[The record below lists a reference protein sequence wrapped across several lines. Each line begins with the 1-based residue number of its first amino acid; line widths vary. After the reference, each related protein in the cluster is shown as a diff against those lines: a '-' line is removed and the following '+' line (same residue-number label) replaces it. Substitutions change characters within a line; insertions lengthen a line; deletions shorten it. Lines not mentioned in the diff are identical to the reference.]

1 LAATEPNQASDPATL
16 TARNLRNA
24 IVGPFDLH
32 VAAGECLSVVGPS
45 GAGKTL
51 LLRML
56 ADLDPSDGEVSFEG
70 RTRTS
75 WSGPAWRRM
84 VGYLPAE
91 PGWWAERTADHFE
104 KLDDARAIAEA
115 LGIAPSLFDSEVM
128 RLSTGER
135 QRLALVR
142 ALSVEPRVLLLD
154 EPTAALDAESVG
166 RVETLLQQR
175 MQDGLAI
182 VLVTHDEALAARL
195 GRAQLRISNGRAA

>member
-1 LAATEPNQASDPATL
+1 MSDEPSL
-16 TARNLRNA
+16 IARNLRNA

-32 VAAGECLSVVGPS
+32 VAAGECLSIVGPS

-56 ADLDPSDGEVSFEG
+56 ADLDPSDGEVSWTG
-70 RTRTS
+70 RARAS
-75 WSGPAWRRM
+75 WSGPAWRRL

-91 PGWWAERTADHFE
+91 PGWWTDRTGDHFE
-104 KLDDARAIAEA
+104 DLDRAAPVAEA
-115 LGIAPSLFDSEVM
+115 LGLAPGLFASDVV

-142 ALSVEPRVLLLD
+142 ALSVDPRVLLLD
-154 EPTAALDAESVG
+154 EPTAALDAASVG

-175 MQDGLAI
+175 MKDGLAI
-182 VLVTHDEALAARL
+182 VLVTHDEALAARV
-195 GRAQLRISNGRAA
+195 GRAQLRISNGHPA